1 MGSSGTGSSGTG
13 PITGPAVE
21 DLDFWSFVRLAEGRL
36 RALGFAHPQA
46 TELLLTLNRASG
58 VVTYDLETTVH
69 RPRGRSWASFRL
81 MYVVWLAGPVESRK
95 AAELTG
101 MSRAA
106 VSNLTGRLVV
116 EGVLD
121 RTPHDHDGRG
131 VVLALTGA
139 GECEMIT
146 TFGVQ
151 NEREQA
157 WAESL
162 TEPERRTLVRLL
174 DKLVAGR
181 DRIGARGRS

>member
-1 MGSSGTGSSGTG
+1 MTAPSS
-13 PITGPAVE
+13 AH
-21 DLDFWSFVRLAEGRL
+21 LDFWSFVRLAESRL
-36 RALGFAHPQA
+36 RELGYAHPQA

-58 VVTYDLETTVH
+58 VVTYDLEATVH

-81 MYVVWLAGPVESRK
+81 LYVVWLAGPVESRK

-106 VSNLTGRLVV
+106 VSNLTGALADD
-116 EGVLD
+116 GVLS
-121 RTPHDHDGRG
+121 RTPHERDGRA
-131 VVLALTGA
+131 VVLALTAA
-139 GECEMIT
+139 GEREMIT
-146 TFGVQ
+146 TFEAQ

-157 WAESL
+157 WAEGL
-162 TEPERRTLVRLL
+162 TDAERRTLVRLL